1 MNHSTLNA
9 VLSPIV
15 SEFGT
20 QSQADSYKAWL
31 DLKLQRAEKSAADQ
45 PMIPHDQAM
54 GQIRSLL
61 EAKEQ
66 LQKRAALSSRVKLK
80 SVMSKVRDV
89 PARAGDEL
97 P

>member
-1 MNHSTLNA
+1 MNA

-31 DLKLQRAEKSAADQ
+31 DLKLQRAEKSTADQ

-54 GQIRSLL
+54 
-61 EAKEQ
+61 A
-66 LQKRAALSSRVKLK
+66 
-80 SVMSKVRDV
+80 
-89 PARAGDEL
+89 
-97 P
+97 

>member
-1 MNHSTLNA
+1 MNA

-61 EAKEQ
+61 ETKKNTHA
-66 LQKRAALSSRVKLK
+66 
-80 SVMSKVRDV
+80 D
-89 PARAGDEL
+89 
-97 P
+97 